1 MANAHPAI
9 QHRRYGHL
17 HALGE
22 YVRDRERIL
31 ASVPTDRD
39 GAKLLFIRLIYGGHW
54 DAWCREYGVAA
65 ADLPEIVTRFR
76 ADQEEV
82 RRLDAEGHADLLDKL
97 RAEDAGRAEERLQ
110 YVLNTQEERR
120 VIDAVEQAVRR
131 LGGEVMA
138 YEQT

>member
-1 MANAHPAI
+1 M
-9 QHRRYGHL
+9 
-17 HALGE
+17 GE
-22 YVRDRERIL
+22 YVRDRERVL

-138 YEQT
+138 IRPRTLS